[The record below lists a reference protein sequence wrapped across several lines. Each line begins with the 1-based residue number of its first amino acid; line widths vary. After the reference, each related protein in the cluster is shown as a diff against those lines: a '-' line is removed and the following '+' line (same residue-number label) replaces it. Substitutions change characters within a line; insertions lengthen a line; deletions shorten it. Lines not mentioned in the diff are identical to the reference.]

1 MPTQIAKHLPPPQ
14 RCLAAAH
21 RLLRRRCLCLLS
33 ALICLL
39 PLSANSASN
48 RVALVIGNA
57 DYLAA
62 PLKNP
67 ENDARDM
74 ADKLRLVGFDVVLRE
89 NLKIRDIGSALRE
102 FRARLSPGD
111 EALFFYAGHGLQVK
125 GINYLPAVDAEIKTE
140 EDLPF
145 QSLNVNQV
153 LEIMDDAR
161 TRLNLVFL
169 DACRNN
175 PYSRRFRSTAGGL
188 AKINAPSGTLIS
200 FATRPGSIAADGSGR
215 NGIFTEHLLQEMDA
229 PNVPIESVLK
239 RVVSGV
245 KRATDGA
252 QEPWLEGSIEG
263 EFYFVSAAKTAP
275 TAPATVLA
283 TAAPVAPTRDAE
295 DALWT
300 AIERAPK
307 LGDYQI
313 YLQTYPEG
321 RYKPLAIARM
331 AKMQEAH
338 QSRADEE
345 AAWASAEASQR
356 VEDYESYLARY
367 PTGLFA
373 PLASA
378 RIEHLKSAQAVAAD
392 AGRAQEFAAWENARG
407 IRTPAAV
414 LAFLDRYPGSEFAT
428 PARALLGELQLIA
441 KLQPGKPFKDCP
453 QCPELV
459 IAPPGSFEMGDPE
472 GSGALGFVPFVGGNE
487 LPRHAVSIAQP
498 FAIGSREVTF
508 AEWDACVADR
518 ACTYSPEDNGWGR
531 DQRPVVGVSWSD
543 AQQFVAWLSRKT
555 GMPYRLPSEAEWE
568 YAARAGAAT
577 NYPWGHEI
585 GENQANCKGCG
596 SRWDNQQTAPV
607 ASFKANA
614 FGLYDVLGNASEWV
628 DDCYVSGYEEAPTDG
643 KPRTKEGCK
652 TRVLRGGA
660 LYDRIKNVNV
670 FRRFS
675 DGADDR
681 EMWYGFRVARAVTA
695 RDAARASGSS
705 NTASTA
711 STGKAKR

>member
-1 MPTQIAKHLPPPQ
+1 M
-14 RCLAAAH
+14 LALLALTTAPAVGAAQ
-21 RLLRRRCLCLLS
+21 
-33 ALICLL
+33 
-39 PLSANSASN
+39 N

-74 ADKLRLVGFDVVLRE
+74 AAKLEQVGFDVVLRE

-200 FATRPGSIAADGSGR
+200 FATRPGSIAADGDGR
-215 NGIFTEHLLQEMDA
+215 NGLFTEHLLQEMDA

-263 EFYFVSAAKTAP
+263 EFYFVAATKAQAGVPAVALAAAP
-275 TAPATVLA
+275 PSTLLVAPA
-283 TAAPVAPTRDAE
+283 RDAE
-295 DALWT
+295 DALWA

-313 YLQTYPEG
+313 YLQTYPAG
-321 RYKPLAIARM
+321 KYKPLAVARM
-331 AKMQEAH
+331 AKLQETH
-338 QSRADEE
+338 QARADEE
-345 AAWASAEASQR
+345 SAWAAAEASQR
-356 VEDYESYLARY
+356 AEDYQTYLARY
-367 PTGLFA
+367 PGGLFA
-373 PLASA
+373 ALATA
-378 RIEHLKSAQAVAAD
+378 RLDHLKTAAAVAAD
-392 AGRAQEFAAWENARG
+392 SGRQQEFAAWEGARG
-407 IRTPAAV
+407 TRTPTAV
-414 LAFLDRYPGSEFAT
+414 LAFLDRYPSSEFAP

-441 KLQPGKPFKDCP
+441 KLKPGKPFRDCP

-459 IAPPGSFEMGDPE
+459 IVPPGSFAMGDPE
-472 GSGALGFVPFVGGNE
+472 GPGSFGFVPFVGGGAE
-487 LPRHAVSIAQP
+487 SPRHTVSIAQP
-498 FAIGSREVTF
+498 FAIGNHEVTF
-508 AEWDACVADR
+508 AEWDACVADK
-518 ACTYSPEDNGWGR
+518 ACAHAPEDYGWGR
-531 DQRPVVGVSWSD
+531 DRRPVVGVSWAD

-555 GMPYRLPSEAEWE
+555 GVAYRLPTEAEWE

-585 GENQANCKGCG
+585 GENLANCKGCG
-596 SRWDNQQTAPV
+596 SQWDNQKTAPV
-607 ASFKANA
+607 GSFKPNA
-614 FGLYDVLGNASEWV
+614 FGLHDVLGNVSEWV
-628 DDCYVSGYEEAPTDG
+628 DDCWVSGYDGAPADG
-643 KPRTKEGCK
+643 STRSKDGCSS
-652 TRVLRGGA
+652 RVLRGGA
-660 LYDRIKNVNV
+660 LYDRVKNVNV

-675 DGADDR
+675 DGIDDR

-695 RDAARASGSS
+695 KDASQSPPR
-705 NTASTA
+705 
-711 STGKAKR
+711 R